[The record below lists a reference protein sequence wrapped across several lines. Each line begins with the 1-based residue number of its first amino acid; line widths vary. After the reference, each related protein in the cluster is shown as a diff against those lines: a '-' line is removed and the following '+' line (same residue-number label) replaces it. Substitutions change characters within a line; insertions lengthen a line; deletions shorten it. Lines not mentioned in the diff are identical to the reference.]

1 MKRRFVILIA
11 LLTAASMLLSAEELT
26 FTANGVTFKMIRV
39 EGGTFTMGATDEQEV
54 AAEDD
59 ERPPHQVTLSTY
71 FIGQTEV
78 TQELWEA
85 VMGDNPSR
93 HKGIHK
99 PVHYVSW
106 DQCQRF
112 IEKLRQITG
121 KSFRLPTEAEWEY
134 AARGGNQSMGYK
146 FSGSDKADKVAW
158 FDRKKPEDV
167 AQKLPNELGIYDMS
181 GNVKE
186 WCLDRYWDYSD
197 QAQTNPVSKNGA
209 KCVNRGGS
217 WVYEAAVCRVSYRA
231 CSLPDERLYNIGLR
245 LALPDE
251 QQQTEDL
258 FEQSQRQKYSTKPY
272 EQISVPPTESFT
284 VNGVTFT
291 MIGVDGGTFTMGA
304 TKEQGKDANDSEKP
318 AHEVTLNSFQIGQT
332 EVTQDLWVAVMGENP
347 SYFKGGNLPVECVC
361 WLLANRFIVKLRE
374 LTGRNFR
381 MPTDAEWEYAARGGS
396 KSQHYKYCGSDK
408 VGDVAWY
415 ENNTS
420 GRFTPES
427 EFGTHPVAQKKP
439 NELGIYDM
447 SGNVWE
453 WCSDSQYDYDP
464 EPLTNPEVYIGS
476 KKHYMIRGGGW
487 RSKDKDCRVSRRSY
501 AQDEYTVAFM
511 GLRLAL

>member
-1 MKRRFVILIA
+1 MIA

-209 KCVNRGGS
+209 KCVS
-217 WVYEAAVCRVSYRA
+217 M
-231 CSLPDERLYNIGLR
+231 LI
-245 LALPDE
+245 
-251 QQQTEDL
+251 
-258 FEQSQRQKYSTKPY
+258 
-272 EQISVPPTESFT
+272 
-284 VNGVTFT
+284 
-291 MIGVDGGTFTMGA
+291 
-304 TKEQGKDANDSEKP
+304 
-318 AHEVTLNSFQIGQT
+318 
-332 EVTQDLWVAVMGENP
+332 
-347 SYFKGGNLPVECVC
+347 
-361 WLLANRFIVKLRE
+361 
-374 LTGRNFR
+374 
-381 MPTDAEWEYAARGGS
+381 AR
-396 KSQHYKYCGSDK
+396 
-408 VGDVAWY
+408 
-415 ENNTS
+415 
-420 GRFTPES
+420 
-427 EFGTHPVAQKKP
+427 
-439 NELGIYDM
+439 
-447 SGNVWE
+447 
-453 WCSDSQYDYDP
+453 
-464 EPLTNPEVYIGS
+464 
-476 KKHYMIRGGGW
+476 
-487 RSKDKDCRVSRRSY
+487 
-501 AQDEYTVAFM
+501 
-511 GLRLAL
+511 